1 MKTPFTL
8 SEKIIASILFVI
20 GVFLSYQAI
29 EGYIYIIY
37 YISPDSYR
45 ILVSTYVSNLVNG
58 NLLILSSLL
67 FFKKKILGALAFQ
80 FTGIMLILYAI
91 NFSLYD
97 LIVYDTY
104 DVFVDTVIIM
114 TLLTLGLLIYFYF
127 IFISICFLL
136 MGVCL
141 QNKKSNRIFD
151 CFFLLVVSPGFEP
164 RQAEPKTAVLP
175 LHHETNSCFF

>member
-29 EGYIYIIY
+29 EGYIYSYIIY

-97 LIVYDTY
+97 LIAYDTY

-127 IFISICFLL
+127 KRRNLLYRNRSIFILFIIIAIIIYIYINL
-136 MGVCL
+136 
-141 QNKKSNRIFD
+141 
-151 CFFLLVVSPGFEP
+151 FFCDWSMF
-164 RQAEPKTAVLP
+164 AK
-175 LHHETNSCFF
+175 

>member
-8 SEKIIASILFVI
+8 SEKIITSILFVI

-104 DVFVDTVIIM
+104 DVFVDTLIIM

-127 IFISICFLL
+127 KRRNLLYRNRSILILFIIIAIIIYIYINL
-136 MGVCL
+136 
-141 QNKKSNRIFD
+141 
-151 CFFLLVVSPGFEP
+151 FFCDWSMF
-164 RQAEPKTAVLP
+164 AK
-175 LHHETNSCFF
+175 

>member
-29 EGYIYIIY
+29 EGYIYSYIIY

-97 LIVYDTY
+97 LIAYDTY

-127 IFISICFLL
+127 KRRNLLYRNKSIFILFIIIAIIIYIYINL
-136 MGVCL
+136 
-141 QNKKSNRIFD
+141 
-151 CFFLLVVSPGFEP
+151 FFCDWSMF
-164 RQAEPKTAVLP
+164 AK
-175 LHHETNSCFF
+175 

>member
-29 EGYIYIIY
+29 EGYIYSYIIY

-80 FTGIMLILYAI
+80 FTGFMLILYAI

-97 LIVYDTY
+97 LIAYDTY

-127 IFISICFLL
+127 KRRNLLYRNKSIFILFIIIAIIIYIYINL
-136 MGVCL
+136 
-141 QNKKSNRIFD
+141 
-151 CFFLLVVSPGFEP
+151 FFCDWSMF
-164 RQAEPKTAVLP
+164 AK
-175 LHHETNSCFF
+175 

>member
-29 EGYIYIIY
+29 EGYIYSYIIY

-97 LIVYDTY
+97 LIAYDTY

-127 IFISICFLL
+127 KRRNLLYRNRSILILFIIIAIIIYIYINL
-136 MGVCL
+136 
-141 QNKKSNRIFD
+141 
-151 CFFLLVVSPGFEP
+151 FFCDWSMF
-164 RQAEPKTAVLP
+164 AK
-175 LHHETNSCFF
+175 